1 MRVGNNSRQEFQ
13 GTCSASA
20 VEEATAVEAAVQV
33 SFMVSVVVA
42 IIVSIIVL
50 LAGSG

>member
-1 MRVGNNSRQEFQ
+1 MRVGNSRQEFQ

-20 VEEATAVEAAVQV
+20 VRETTAIEVAVQV
-33 SFMVSVVVA
+33 PLMVSVVVA
-42 IIVSIIVL
+42 VIVSIIVL